1 MTTNGSQI
9 SFGGDENVLELDR
22 DDDYTVTESHPLKG
36 SVVFHVNFIS
46 VESTLVW
53 FGAGSWRAGGQK
65 AAAHMLGSAG
75 FPTLVYVQTPYRGCM
90 VVMSLGHDRS
100 QNPLLTY
107 YSHQDAPLITSS
119 S

>member
-46 VESTLVW
+46 IESTLVS

-65 AAAHMLGSAG
+65 AACPHAG
-75 FPTLVYVQTPYRGCM
+75 QCWVPHTCLCSDSLRRVHGCD
-90 VVMSLGHDRS
+90 VPG
-100 QNPLLTY
+100 P
-107 YSHQDAPLITSS
+107 
-119 S
+119 